1 MDHKILLVTAPF
13 TQLNTPY
20 PATAYLKG
28 YLDYQNIE
36 SFQVDLGLEVI
47 LKVFSKEGLSHIFK
61 ELNINR
67 NTCSENATRIIAL
80 KKDYISTIEDVI
92 SFLQGKNEMLSHTIC
107 NESFLPQAS
116 RFNNLDDF
124 DWAFGTMGIR
134 DKARHLCTL
143 YLEDLCDF
151 IIECIDPHFGF
162 SRYAERISSSAFS
175 FDLIYNELNNENS
188 LICDI
193 QNKILKDYIEKENP
207 SLIAFSVPFPGNL
220 LATLKCGQ
228 FIKSNFPDIR
238 ITIGGGYP
246 NTELRSVSDTR
257 IFEFIDFITLDDG
270 EVPLF
275 NLIEFINGERT
286 IEKLKRTLL
295 SKEDKVIYMN
305 GSEMDD
311 FSYKNNVSPNYEG
324 LKINDYISIIDIVN
338 PMHRLWSDG
347 FWNKLTMAHGCY
359 WGKCSF
365 CDTSLDYIK
374 RFEPTS
380 ASVICDKVEEIIKQT
395 GKNGF
400 HFVDE
405 AAPPSLMVAF
415 AKEIIKREIN
425 IVWWTNIRFERHFT
439 YDVCRILKA
448 SGCIAVSGGLEVASD
463 RILSLINKGV
473 SVSQVAKACYNF
485 ASNGILTHAYLM
497 YGFPTQSIQETID
510 SLEIVRQM
518 FENSILHSGF
528 WHQFALTV
536 HSPVA
541 KNLNT
546 FNISTTNHNLNPF
559 ANNDLEHIDKK
570 GAKHELFS
578 DGLKKSIYNFMHD
591 LGFDLPLQEWFDFK
605 IPPTTIAPNYIY
617 NSLEQS
623 YQEEYKPNNKIIW
636 INEIPEIKRYK
647 KKKKGNAIS
656 MAEIIIHQK
665 DNAVKINVKEEIGN
679 WIIKVLKSSHIRNST
694 EYSFKDLIRSF
705 EEESLGNFDIF
716 SNGYAFNTLRE
727 CGLLII

>member
-1 MDHKILLVTAPF
+1 
-13 TQLNTPY
+13 
-20 PATAYLKG
+20 
-28 YLDYQNIE
+28 
-36 SFQVDLGLEVI
+36 
-47 LKVFSKEGLSHIFK
+47 
-61 ELNINR
+61 
-67 NTCSENATRIIAL
+67 
-80 KKDYISTIEDVI
+80 
-92 SFLQGKNEMLSHTIC
+92 MLSHSIC

-124 DWAFGTMGIR
+124 DWAFGSMGIR

-151 IIECIDPHFGF
+151 IIECIDPYFGF

-175 FDLIYNELNNENS
+175 FDPIYNELHKEDS
-188 LICDI
+188 FICKI
-193 QNKILKDYIEKENP
+193 QNNILSEYINRENP

-220 LATLKCGQ
+220 FATLKCGQ
-228 FIKSNFPDIR
+228 FIKSKYPEIK
-238 ITIGGGYP
+238 ICIGGGYP
-246 NTELRSVSDTR
+246 NTELRSLSDTR

-270 EVPLF
+270 EVPLYD
-275 NLIEFINGERT
+275 LLEFIDGDRT
-286 IEKLKRTLL
+286 LDELKRTLIK
-295 SKEDKVIYMN
+295 SNEEVAYMN
-305 GSEMDD
+305 GSEMED

-324 LKINDYISIIDIVN
+324 LRINDYISIIDIVN

-374 RFEPTS
+374 RFDPVP

-405 AAPPSLMVAF
+405 AAPPALMVAF

-439 YDVCRILKA
+439 FDVCRLLKA

-473 SVSQVAKACYNF
+473 SVSQVAQACYNF

-497 YGFPTQSIQETID
+497 YGFPTQTAQETID

-518 FENSILHSGF
+518 FENNILHSGF
-528 WHQFALTV
+528 WHHFALTV

-541 KNLNT
+541 KNLNK
-546 FNISTTNHNLNPF
+546 FNISTTSHKLNPF

-570 GAKHELFS
+570 GAHHELFS
-578 DGLKKSIYNFMHD
+578 DGLKKSIYNYMHD

-605 IPPTTIAPNYIY
+605 IPPTTIAPYHIY
-617 NSLEQS
+617 NIIEQLN
-623 YQEEYKPNNKIIW
+623 QETYKPNNKVIW
-636 INEIPEIKRYK
+636 INEIPKIKLYQ
-647 KKKKGNAIS
+647 KKKKGTTTS
-656 MAEIIIHQK
+656 MAEITIHQK
-665 DNAVKINVKEEIGN
+665 DDFVQLNVKEDVGN
-679 WIIKVLKSSHIRNST
+679 WIIKILQLSSIYSKND
-694 EYSFKDLIRSF
+694 YSFKDVIKSF

-716 SNGYAFNTLRE
+716 SNGYAFKTLKE